1 MKKIIIAF
9 FALIFFATNV
19 FSSNLCPGEVM
30 IIETYAD
37 ENHIVFEYDD
47 VMRIGSNEG
56 RGMVD
61 FYYDEDEAVVE
72 VNVVPNP
79 SDVLVY
85 IVNLDTDEAAYDIA
99 PAGSA
104 RLDIAISGSTGRY
117 EVFYYAFGDV
127 PAGFA
132 SVGSAGQFIVF

>member
-9 FALIFFATNV
+9 FALIFFATNA
-19 FSSNLCPGEVM
+19 FSNSGFPGEVI
-30 IIETYAD
+30 IIETYCD
-37 ENHIVFEYDD
+37 EMDIDFRENEVI
-47 VMRIGSNEG
+47 RIGSNEG

-104 RLDIAISGSTGRY
+104 R
-117 EVFYYAFGDV
+117 
-127 PAGFA
+127 
-132 SVGSAGQFIVF
+132 

>member
-1 MKKIIIAF
+1 MKKIVIAV
-9 FALIFFATNV
+9 FALTCFVANA
-19 FSSNLCPGEVM
+19 FSQPWPGEVL
-30 IIETYAD
+30 IIDPYNDDTEFDIGITY
-37 ENHIVFEYDD
+37 V
-47 VMRIGSNEG
+47 GSNEG

-85 IVNLDTDEAAYDIA
+85 ILNLDTDEAAYDIA

>member
-9 FALIFFATNV
+9 FALIFFATNA
-19 FSSNLCPGEVM
+19 FSNSGFPGEVI
-30 IIETYAD
+30 IIETYSD
-37 ENHIVFEYDD
+37 EMDVVFEQIDQ
-47 VMRIGSNEG
+47 MRIGSNEG